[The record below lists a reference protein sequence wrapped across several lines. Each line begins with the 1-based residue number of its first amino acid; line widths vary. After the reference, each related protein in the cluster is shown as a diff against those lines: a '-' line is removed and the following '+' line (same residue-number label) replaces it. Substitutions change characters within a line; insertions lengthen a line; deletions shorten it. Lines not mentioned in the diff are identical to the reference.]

1 MALLRRILLDS
12 SAPPGWGRIALAARV
27 AAGAV
32 FLGFSVGKFVRHSAE
47 TAALDRYGLP
57 FPDAFTYA
65 VGGVELAGGAMLV
78 LGLGTRLA
86 ALALACD
93 MVGAI
98 TTAGRIEGGPVH
110 LGLAPALLATMLLV
124 LWAGPGT
131 RSLDWCILGRTGDRR
146 ASPSLDDVAGPGP
159 S

>member
-1 MALLRRILLDS
+1 MGLASRLLLES
-12 SAPPGWGRIALAARV
+12 WAPPAWGRIALAVRLV
-27 AAGAV
+27 AGAI
-32 FLGFSVGKFVRHSAE
+32 FLGFSIGKFIRHGAE
-47 TAALDRYGLP
+47 SAALDRYGLP

-65 VGGVELAGGAMLV
+65 VGVVELVGGAMLV

-110 LGLAPALLATMLLV
+110 LGLAPALLVMMLLV
-124 LWAGPGT
+124 LWVGPGR
-131 RSLDWCILGRTGDRR
+131 RSLDRRLLGP
-146 ASPSLDDVAGPGP
+146 A
-159 S
+159 

>member
-1 MALLRRILLDS
+1 MAFARRLLLES
-12 SAPPGWGRIALAARV
+12 GAPQAWGVAALVARL
-27 AAGAV
+27 AAGAI
-32 FLGFSVGKFVRHSAE
+32 FLGFSVGKFVRHGAE
-47 TAALDRYGLP
+47 SAALDRYGLP

-65 VGGVELAGGAMLV
+65 VGVVELAGGAMLV

-110 LGLAPALLATMLLV
+110 LGLAPTLLVMMLLV
-124 LWAGPGT
+124 LWIGPGD
-131 RSLDWCILGRTGDRR
+131 RSLDRRLLDR
-146 ASPSLDDVAGPGP
+146 G
-159 S
+159 

>member
-1 MALLRRILLDS
+1 MDSRRLLLGTRAPRTWNRAALVARI
-12 SAPPGWGRIALAARV
+12 G
-27 AAGAV
+27 AGAV
-32 FLGFSVGKFVRHSAE
+32 FLGFSIGKFTRHGAE
-47 TAALDRYGLP
+47 ADAFDRYGLP

-65 VGGVELAGGAMLV
+65 VGAVELVGGAMLV

-110 LGLAPALLATMLLV
+110 LGLAPTLLVMMLLV
-124 LWAGPGT
+124 LWIGPGD
-131 RSLDWCILGRTGDRR
+131 RSLDRR
-146 ASPSLDDVAGPGP
+146 LVSPR
-159 S
+159 